1 MSKIE
6 EKISALGLQLPTAA
20 KPLAAYVPAVK
31 SNDLIFTAGQLPS
44 VDGKLVEPGGMGK
57 VCEKNKEAA
66 KHAAHVATLNALAA
80 IKLAAENLD
89 HVKQI
94 LKVTVFVAS
103 DAGFNA
109 QPFVANGASE
119 LLEKV
124 FGKSGIH
131 ARSAVGVSELPMNAS
146 VEVELIASLNSNLI

>member
-1 MSKIE
+1 MSIIE
-6 EKISALGLQLPTAA
+6 EKIEALGLSLPKAA
-20 KPLAAYVPAVK
+20 KPVAVYVPAVK

-44 VDGKLVEPGGMGK
+44 IDGKLITPGGVGK
-57 VCEKNKEAA
+57 VNEQNKEAA
-66 KHAAHVATLNALAA
+66 KKAAEVATLNALAA
-80 IKLAAENLD
+80 IKLVAESLD

-103 DAGFNA
+103 ESGFSG

-124 FGKSGIH
+124 FEKSGIH
-131 ARSAVGVSELPMNAS
+131 ARSAVGVSELPLNAS